1 MNKTAIILG
10 ASGLTGSILLELL
23 LQDDRYSLVKV
34 FSRKS
39 IENKHVKIKEFIGD
53 LLQLESFANDFTGDD
68 CFCCIGTTAKKTPGK
83 DLYRKIDFGIPVA
96 AAKLC
101 AQNKIPTFAVISALG
116 ADAKSSIFY
125 TRTKGEMEE
134 AVLQE
139 KIQDTYLFEP
149 SLIFGDRKE
158 SRIGEKIAIVLT
170 KIFGFLLVGK
180 LEKYKGIEAENIAK
194 AMLYVANNK
203 TDATRIPSD
212 KIQRIAKL
220 SS

>member
-23 LQDDRYSLVKV
+23 LQDDQYSCVKI

-39 IENKHVKIKEFIGD
+39 IEKKDPKIKEFVGD
-53 LLQLESFANDFTGDD
+53 LLQLENFANDFSGDV
-68 CFCCIGTTAKKTPGK
+68 CFCCIGTTAKKTPDK
-83 DLYRKIDFGIPVA
+83 EMYRKIDFGIPVA

-101 AQNKIPTFAVISALG
+101 AKNKIPTYMVISALG

-139 KIQDTYLFEP
+139 NIPNTYLLEP

-170 KIFGFLLVGK
+170 KLFGFLLVGK
-180 LEKYKGIEAENIAK
+180 LKKYKGIEAENIAK
-194 AMLYVANNK
+194 AMFYLAKNK
-203 TDATRIPSD
+203 TDVTRITSD
-212 KIQRIAKL
+212 KIAEIAKA
-220 SS
+220 

>member
-23 LQDDRYSLVKV
+23 LQDDQYSCVKI

-39 IENKHVKIKEFIGD
+39 IEKKHPKIKEFVGD
-53 LLQLESFANDFTGDD
+53 LLQLENFANDFSGDV
-68 CFCCIGTTAKKTPGK
+68 CFCCIGTTAKKTPDK
-83 DLYRKIDFGIPVA
+83 EMYRKIDFGIPVA

-101 AQNKIPTFAVISALG
+101 AKNKIPTYMVISALG

-139 KIQDTYLFEP
+139 NIPNTYLLEP
-149 SLIFGDRKE
+149 SIIFGDRKE

-170 KIFGFLLVGK
+170 KLFGFLLVGK
-180 LEKYKGIEAENIAK
+180 LRKYKGIEAENIAK
-194 AMLYVANNK
+194 AMFYLAKNE
-203 TDATRIPSD
+203 TDVIRITSD
-212 KIQRIAKL
+212 KIAEIAKA
-220 SS
+220 

>member
-23 LQDDRYSLVKV
+23 LQDDQYSCVKV

-39 IENKHVKIKEFIGD
+39 IEKKDPKIKEFVGD
-53 LLQLESFANDFTGDD
+53 LLQLENFANDFSGDV
-68 CFCCIGTTAKKTPGK
+68 CFCCIGTTAKKTPDK
-83 DLYRKIDFGIPVA
+83 EMYRKIDFGIPVA

-101 AQNKIPTFAVISALG
+101 AKNKIPTYMVISALG

-139 KIQDTYLFEP
+139 SIPNAYLLEP

-170 KIFGFLLVGK
+170 KLFGFLLVGK
-180 LEKYKGIEAENIAK
+180 LKKYKGIEAENIAK
-194 AMLYVANNK
+194 AMFYLAKNE
-203 TDATRIPSD
+203 TDVIRIPSD
-212 KIQRIAKL
+212 KIAEIAKA
-220 SS
+220 